1 MHMLERSPVKVGSK
15 VFAGQRLGRVSDS
28 GSASG
33 CHLHIELWTAP
44 GWYKGGRPYDSLPL
58 MQRLDKLN

>member
-1 MHMLERSPVKVGSK
+1 MVSSACRSSRTNNAP
-15 VFAGQRLGRVSDS
+15 DS